1 MGLER
6 INGMGAD
13 TVGKHWNIPRNH
25 KVEDALNLASEK
37 ADLTLLHSLLNVL
50 ADPYIEGNEHESYT
64 APHPPDYGRYQTF
77 CGT

>member
-1 MGLER
+1 MR
-6 INGMGAD
+6 TNNP
-13 TVGKHWNIPRNH
+13 VYIPRNH

-37 ADLTLLHSLLNVL
+37 GDLTLLHSLLNVI
-50 ADPYIEGNEHESYT
+50 ADPYIERNEHESYT